1 MSPRPQYSADEV
13 AARRAII
20 LESAL
25 AQIAN
30 RGPEVV
36 RMKDVAEAAGV
47 SVGTVQYYFG
57 SREELLV
64 AAFSAHS
71 SLVVEAIAGLSQAH
85 GSPWEK
91 LRSSLRAVPT
101 FGDLRRRSQVWVELV
116 AVSSRNDYLRASVDE
131 VFDKWRA
138 HFAAIIDG
146 GIRDGSF
153 EPQADAELIVD
164 TLIAAID
171 GHDVAVVAGRGT
183 VASDQIV
190 KTLELTASALLGA
203 QVGLS
208 ATTDTADT
216 SVGAV

>member
-13 AARRAII
+13 AARRTII
-20 LESAL
+20 GESAL
-25 AQIAN
+25 AQIAK
-30 RGPEVV
+30 RGPEAV

-64 AAFSAHS
+64 AAFSAHT

-91 LRSSLRAVPT
+91 LRSSLRAVPRI
-101 FGDLRRRSQVWVELV
+101 GDLRQRSQVWIELV
-116 AVSSRNDYLRASVDE
+116 AVSGRNDYLRASVDE
-131 VFDKWRA
+131 VFDKWRT
-138 HFAAIIDG
+138 HFAAIIDA

-171 GHDVAVVAGRGT
+171 GFDVAVVAGRSP
-183 VASDQIV
+183 ASTDRIMAS
-190 KTLELTASALLGA
+190 LELTAAALLG
-203 QVGLS
+203 VDVKRVPDRNS
-208 ATTDTADT
+208 AT
-216 SVGAV
+216 